1 MVQKHNQE
9 LVDNMQPP
17 TIHQESATRI
27 KINSINNVIYPEG
40 RKTSR
45 IEPSH
50 SKAECHEDI
59 DSPRT

>member
-17 TIHQESATRI
+17 AIHQESATRI